1 MRVFVLTS
9 LLVLCAAPV
18 RAQERW
24 AVVGAGTGAPGPAA
38 RSARAALAEALA
50 GTGLAVAT
58 EAEVALRIDDVHS
71 TEPGVIE
78 SDRIEELRAAV
89 TSLEEHAALRQRE
102 AARTEVD
109 RIRALSEGLSA
120 DLAEQNEVA
129 EGLFA
134 ACIAEAW
141 LHIQLRERE
150 EARQLLAQCRELH
163 PDLTV
168 NPLTVAPPV
177 AEMLRSIDDELARRP
192 TYALTCAGVP
202 SGCEL
207 RLDGRRRAVAPAPI
221 EGIVPGV
228 HRVEFV
234 CEGMPRRRVHRVVL
248 GAEDRTLRFDPRFD
262 AALVTRSGVEAD
274 VRLEHPT
281 EDAARRHRVEDA
293 LTVAGLLEVATIVLA
308 SEEPRG
314 LRLDRLDV
322 AARRVIASVIV
333 DPGALG
339 GSTLLRA
346 ASALLDG
353 ESVDLSG
360 AEARAIAPWPEGILE
375 VAARGGA
382 PTGGDDAGAV
392 VAGALLAGVGALSYA
407 AGWGAYARAYD
418 LGLQTIAVA
427 DPATSPTWR
436 GWQAERSTLLGAVYG
451 LGIAGAAVWTA
462 ALPLWLPEASGEVP
476 WWSWVTGGVGLLG
489 VIPAALALEGN
500 GRPRA
505 LATPSTRYDTGPT
518 GALWLAGAAA
528 LLSVPLVH
536 LVRLATG
543 TRSST
548 GASMDLGPEHAALR
562 VEGTW

>member
-1 MRVFVLTS
+1 MRVLVLTS
-9 LLVLCAAPV
+9 LLVLCAVRA

-24 AVVGAGTGAPGPAA
+24 AIIAAGTEAPSATA

-50 GTGLAVAT
+50 GTGLALAT
-58 EAEVALRIDDVHS
+58 EAEVALRLEDVHS

-102 AARTEVD
+102 AARAEVD

-150 EARQLLAQCRELH
+150 EARQLLEQCRGLH

-177 AEMLRSIDDELARRP
+177 AEMLRSIDEELARRP

-221 EGIVPGV
+221 EGVVPGV

-234 CEGMPRRRVHRVVL
+234 CEGMARRRVHRVVL

-262 AALVTRSGVEAD
+262 AALVTRSGIDAD

-281 EDAARRHRVEDA
+281 EDAAERHRVEDA
-293 LTVAGLLEVATIVLA
+293 LTIAGLLEVATIVLA

-314 LRLDRLDV
+314 LRLDRIDV
-322 AARRVIASVIV
+322 AAGRVLASVV
-333 DPGALG
+333 VAPEALG
-339 GSTLLRA
+339 ASTRLRA
-346 ASALLDG
+346 ASALLDR

-360 AEARAIAPWPEGILE
+360 AEPRAMAPWLAGTGAVAGREGAL
-375 VAARGGA
+375 VVGADAA
-382 PTGGDDAGAV
+382 PV
-392 VAGALLAGVGALSYA
+392 VAGALLAGIGALSYA
-407 AGWGAYARAYD
+407 AGWGAYARGYD

-436 GWQAERSTLLGAVYG
+436 GWQAERATVIGAAYG

-462 ALPLWLPEASGEVP
+462 ALPLWLPEAAGEVP

-505 LATPSTRYDTGPT
+505 LASPTVRYDTGPT

-536 LVRLATG
+536 LVRVATG
-543 TRSST
+543 PRSSA
-548 GASMDLGPEHAALR
+548 GASVELGPEHAALR